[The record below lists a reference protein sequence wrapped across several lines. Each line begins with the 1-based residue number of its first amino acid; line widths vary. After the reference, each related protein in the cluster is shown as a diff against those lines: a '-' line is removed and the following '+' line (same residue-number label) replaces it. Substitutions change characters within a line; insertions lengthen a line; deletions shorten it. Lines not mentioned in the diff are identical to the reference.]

1 MRASIEDQ
9 RRLLEVQALDTR
21 LARLAHERR
30 TLQVL
35 AEIITLERAAR
46 DIEVERVR
54 ALTRLS
60 DLKRDL
66 TRVEDDVDQIRQ
78 RAARYQARIDAAG
91 ASAKDVRAMQQEV
104 EMLANRTSALED
116 QQLEQ
121 MEAVEAVEEEIARLD
136 TRAGEN
142 AAVTRERTGVRDAEF
157 RRIDDIADDVRARRD
172 ALAATLPAD
181 LVKLYDEVRIETGG
195 LGAVALYGA
204 RTEGANIELPLTE
217 LAEIRAAAPDV
228 VVTSEEHGYILV
240 RQD

>member
-121 MEAVEAVEEEIARLD
+121 MEAVEAV
-136 TRAGEN
+136 
-142 AAVTRERTGVRDAEF
+142 AVSYTH
-157 RRIDDIADDVRARRD
+157 
-172 ALAATLPAD
+172 LTLPTNR
-181 LVKLYDEVRIETGG
+181 EV
-195 LGAVALYGA
+195 
-204 RTEGANIELPLTE
+204 
-217 LAEIRAAAPDV
+217 
-228 VVTSEEHGYILV
+228 
-240 RQD
+240 

>member
-204 RTEGANIELPLTE
+204 RTEGANIELCL
-217 LAEIRAAAPDV
+217 LY
-228 VVTSEEHGYILV
+228 TSPSP
-240 RQD
+240 RD